1 MVLLAQNM
9 QEYFSEAL
17 SMALGR
23 SKSDL
28 SQEVQAYLVY
38 LLADYARSERVYAGV
53 NAGEEPIL
61 VLLLERALESPP
73 AEANRIFKHIGD
85 STLYLTGFFGEK
97 TQAQGLNSNYY
108 MSIGGDAYGRLAQNT
123 RLPVYEELSGAFR
136 RLVYLLR
143 QVSLHE
149 RKASPEEIL
158 SWIEQYQQSKSPEL
172 QALLALNGVFL
183 KNHDPTC

>member
-1 MVLLAQNM
+1 MVLFAQNM
-9 QEYFSEAL
+9 QEYFQEAIKT
-17 SMALGR
+17 ALGR
-23 SKSDL
+23 SKSDF
-28 SQEVQAYLVY
+28 STDVQAYLVY
-38 LLADYARSERVYAGV
+38 LLTDYARADRVYAGV

-97 TQAQGLNSNYY
+97 TQAQGVSNSYY
-108 MSIGGDAYGRLAQNT
+108 MSMGEDAYARLAQST
-123 RLPVYEELSGAFR
+123 RVSVYEELSDAFK

-149 RKASPEEIL
+149 RKASSEEIL
-158 SWIEQYQQSKSPEL
+158 SWIEQYQQYKSPEL